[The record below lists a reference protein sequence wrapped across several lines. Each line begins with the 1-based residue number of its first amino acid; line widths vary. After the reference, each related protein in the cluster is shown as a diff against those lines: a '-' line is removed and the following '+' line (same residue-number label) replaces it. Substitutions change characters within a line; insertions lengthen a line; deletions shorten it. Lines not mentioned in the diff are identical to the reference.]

1 MLDKKF
7 VNNFITMLTGNT
19 ISQLIPFLIA
29 SFLTRIYLPSEF
41 GLFSNVLALST
52 LFGIVSCGRLELAIP
67 LPKEKNESQD
77 ILFTALFFTLVIT
90 LLSFI
95 IFLFKNQIGIFYKDN
110 DLSNYLIYI
119 PICVLS
125 FGLLGVTNNWILRN
139 NQYKVLS
146 TIKIIQSV
154 INNFGSLLFGF
165 IGFGIHG
172 LLFAWLLSQ
181 FIPVIYILFKEKISW
196 KKDRFTFGT
205 IKNVLKKYKDFPL
218 INSLHAFTDIFATQ
232 VILFWMIS
240 AFFGEDNLGLF
251 AQMNKYIKAP
261 IVLITS
267 AVSQVFYVEVS
278 KAINDKRQ
286 IMPYLKQALKTTIFF
301 AVPFSLV
308 ILFFAP
314 QLFSIYL
321 GKKFIDYGL
330 AGQMAQA
337 ILPILF
343 LMFLISPISGLP
355 ILFKRQAKAFSMSVF
370 GYTISIIG
378 LFIGDYFNLNIFNS
392 LLIYS
397 SLFSIY
403 YLMLLLWYV
412 KMIKSHDSQLMVK

>member
-1 MLDKKF
+1 MTDKKF
-7 VNNFITMLTGNT
+7 VKSFITMLTGNT
-19 ISQLIPFLIA
+19 ISQLIPFFVA

-67 LPKEKNESQD
+67 LPKEKNDSQD
-77 ILFTALFFTLVIT
+77 ILFTALFLTLVIT
-90 LLSFI
+90 VLSFI
-95 IFLFKNQIGIFYKDN
+95 IFLFKNQIGVFYKDN
-110 DLSNYLIYI
+110 DLTNYLIYI

-139 NQYKVLS
+139 KQYKVLS

-154 INNFGSLLFGF
+154 INNFGALFFGI

-172 LLFAWLLSQ
+172 LLISWLLSQ
-181 FIPVIYILFKEKISW
+181 FMPIIYILFKEKISW
-196 KKDRFTFGT
+196 KRDRFTFDT
-205 IKNVLKKYKDFPL
+205 IKNVLKKYKNFPL
-218 INSLHAFTDIFATQ
+218 INSLHAFIDIFATQ

-278 KAINDKRQ
+278 KAINDKRH
-286 IMPYLKQALKTTIFF
+286 IMPYLKQVLKTTIFF
-301 AVPFSLV
+301 AVPFSFV

-314 QLFSIYL
+314 QLFSIYF

-330 AGQMAQA
+330 AGEMAQA

-343 LMFLISPISGLP
+343 LMFIISPISGLP
-355 ILFKRQAKAFSMSVF
+355 ILFNRQAKAFSMSVF
-370 GYTISIIG
+370 GYSIGIIG
-378 LFIGDYFNLNIFNS
+378 LFIGDYCNLTIFNS
-392 LLIYS
+392 LIIYS

-403 YLMLLLWYV
+403 YIILLVWYV
-412 KMIKSHDSQLMVK
+412 KMIKSHDSDL

>member
-1 MLDKKF
+1 
-7 VNNFITMLTGNT
+7 MLTGNT
-19 ISQLIPFLIA
+19 ISQLIPFLVA

-41 GLFSNVLALST
+41 GVFSNVLALST

-77 ILFTALFFTLVIT
+77 ILFTALFFTFLIT
-90 LLSFI
+90 ILSFV
-95 IFLFKNQIGIFYKDN
+95 IFILKNHIGSFYRDN
-110 DLSNYLIYI
+110 NLSNYLLYV

-139 NQYKVLS
+139 NEYKVLS
-146 TIKIIQSV
+146 TIKIIQSI
-154 INNFGSLLFGF
+154 INNFGALLFGI

-172 LLFAWLLSQ
+172 LIIAWLLSQ
-181 FIPVIYILFKEKISW
+181 FIPIFFILFKEKISW
-196 KKDRFTFGT
+196 KKERFSFRT
-205 IKNVLKKYKDFPL
+205 IKQVLKKYKDFPL

-267 AVSQVFYVEVS
+267 AVSQIFYVEVS
-278 KAINDKRQ
+278 KAINDKRF
-286 IMPYLKQALKTTIFF
+286 IMPYLKQAIKTTIFF
-301 AVPFSLV
+301 AIPFSLV

-330 AGQMAQA
+330 AGEMAQA

-343 LMFLISPISGLP
+343 LMFIISPISGLP
-355 ILFKRQAKAFSMSVF
+355 ILFKKQTKAFSMSLF
-370 GYTISIIG
+370 GYGIAILG
-378 LFIGDYFNLNIFNS
+378 LFVGDFYNLTIFNS
-392 LLIYS
+392 LIIYS
-397 SLFSIY
+397 CMFSIY
-403 YLMLLLWYV
+403 YIMLLLWYI
-412 KMIKSHDSQLMVK
+412 KMIKSHDFHLKV

>member
-1 MLDKKF
+1 VLDKKF
-7 VNNFITMLTGNT
+7 ASNFVTMLTGNT
-19 ISQLIPFLIA
+19 ISQLIPFLVA

-41 GLFSNVLALST
+41 GVFSNVLALST

-90 LLSFI
+90 ILSFV
-95 IFLFKNQIGIFYKDN
+95 IFLFKYQIGTFYKDN
-110 DLSNYLIYI
+110 ELSNYLLYL

-154 INNFGSLLFGF
+154 INNFGALLLGI

-172 LLFAWLLSQ
+172 LLIAWLFSQ

-205 IKNVLKKYKDFPL
+205 IKNVLKNYKDFPL

-278 KAINDKRQ
+278 KAINDKRY

-301 AVPFSLV
+301 AIPFSLL

-314 QLFSIYL
+314 QLFSLYL
-321 GKKFIDYGL
+321 GEKFIDYGL

-343 LMFLISPISGLP
+343 LMFVISPISGLP

-370 GYTISIIG
+370 GYTIGIVG

-412 KMIKSHDSQLMVK
+412 KMIKSHDSLLKI

>member
-7 VNNFITMLTGNT
+7 VKNFITMLTGNT

-29 SFLTRIYLPSEF
+29 SFLSRIYLPSEF
-41 GLFSNVLALST
+41 GLYSNVLALST
-52 LFGIVSCGRLELAIP
+52 LFGIVSCARLELAIP
-67 LPKEKNESQD
+67 LPKDKNESQD

-95 IFLFKNQIGIFYKDN
+95 IFIFKNQIGVFYNDN
-110 DLSNYLIYI
+110 YLSNYLLYI

-139 NQYKVLS
+139 NQYKLLS
-146 TIKIIQSV
+146 KIKIIQSI
-154 INNFGSLLFGF
+154 INNFGSLLLGF
-165 IGFGIHG
+165 VGFGIHG
-172 LLFAWLLSQ
+172 LLIAWLLSQ
-181 FIPVIYILFKEKISW
+181 FIPVIYILFKEKIQW
-196 KKDRFTFGT
+196 KKDRFTFGI
-205 IKNVLKKYKDFPL
+205 IKNVIKKYKDFPL

-278 KAINDKRQ
+278 KAINDKRH
-286 IMPYLKQALKTTIFF
+286 IMPYLKQALKTTVFF
-301 AVPFSLV
+301 ALPFSLV

-321 GKKFIDYGL
+321 GEKFIDYGF
-330 AGQMAQA
+330 AGKMAQA

-343 LMFLISPISGLP
+343 LMFVISPISGLP
-355 ILFKRQAKAFSMSVF
+355 ILFKRQAKAFSMSLF
-370 GYTISIIG
+370 GYTIAIIG
-378 LFIGDYFNLNIFNS
+378 LLIGNYFNLNIFDS

-403 YLMLLLWYV
+403 YLMLLVWYV
-412 KMIKSHDSQLMVK
+412 KMIKSHDSHLIE